1 MKQPRT
7 RDQWQEAVDLAEV
20 YLVIDSARKYGL
32 VRGGPAV
39 DVDRCEQLL
48 AGGRARGI
56 TPAADCIERII
67 PQLVRQVTR

>member
-48 AGGRARGI
+48 ACGRARGI